1 MWFKSQHSFFTYMYF
16 TILLTDVYAT
26 FSLNTVC
33 KLWNIILWKE
43 ILWLKNET
51 KDNLLEW
58 LHSVLLSS
66 GAHELESEILGLGS
80 ETI

>member
-43 ILWLKNET
+43 NLWLKSNET

-58 LHSVLLSS
+58 LLSS
-66 GAHELESEILGLGS
+66 GAHGLEIEILGLGS